1 MKERKEVKNGL
12 VERSHNWMNNWGKE
26 ERERK
31 TEKRF
36 FYGAKRLWVDP
47 TLLQQNVWSSEIK
60 TFWRIYL
67 SLGHSLLLPS
77 LRSKKGKNT
86 FFHLNWIQLKLI
98 FYITSALLHFYLR
111 LGWCF
116 PRQVSALV
124 VFCLLYPCTL
134 PEMDIWALG
143 EAQTG
148 TAHSPISSHLSSQPV
163 YHPIT
168 IPAQCYLT

>member
-31 TEKRF
+31 TEKKDFLWREKALGWSHFITAKCLIFRNKDILKNIFITRAFSPSPF
-36 FYGAKRLWVDP
+36 FEKQER
-47 TLLQQNVWSSEIK
+47 
-60 TFWRIYL
+60 
-67 SLGHSLLLPS
+67 
-77 LRSKKGKNT
+77 KKNLT

-143 EAQTG
+143 EAQIG
-148 TAHSPISSHLSSQPV
+148 TAHSPISSNSIRTH
-163 YHPIT
+163 
-168 IPAQCYLT
+168 